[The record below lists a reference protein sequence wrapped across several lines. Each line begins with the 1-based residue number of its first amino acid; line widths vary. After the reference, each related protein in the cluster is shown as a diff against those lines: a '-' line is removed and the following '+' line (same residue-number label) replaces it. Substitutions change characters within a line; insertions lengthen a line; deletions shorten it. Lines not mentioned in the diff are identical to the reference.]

1 MSQKTRLPSALL
13 NSCVVAGLLA
23 ICAVSLYL
31 FFYDLNSS
39 SIRTDK
45 TMIATVNYK
54 YKVAQRKFNDRVLWE
69 RVQQN
74 SPLYDGDTL
83 RTADLALAT
92 IYFSDGAIIELS
104 ENTMVHIA
112 LGKNGELNVSVGN
125 GNVDIDTTSSL
136 TSINLNTSDGKY
148 FTVEKGSKISA
159 SLDQSMQNLGI
170 SMSAGKA
177 FFVDANGLITEYG
190 SGDSMT
196 VYADGS
202 VSRKPITVSS
212 VSENQRILMFEKN
225 RESFV
230 NLEWFENENTAGKVI
245 VQISKT
251 DDFSEVEDSY
261 YITESN
267 KCDVPCGDGTTY
279 WRIYAEGKESEAS
292 EGKFT
297 VNFADEIVPVYPE
310 DGSQFRYFNEKPKVA
325 FNWKG
330 NDFASRYKIEISRY
344 DDFSVNYFTREL
356 QGKSIIVTNISEG
369 IYFWKVTPY
378 YSINRIGW
386 YGESKTMKFVVS
398 KLTDVPSPSQMFPAD
413 GSRLSYDQGETNVKS
428 FFSWKSDEIK
438 SDDSHVIIARDTNFT
453 DVVRTI
459 PASENSVDAELRL
472 NEFKDGDY
480 YWKVVQ
486 NLILEETGKTK
497 TVESEARKF
506 TVGMSKPESD
516 RLLLPQDSFTVEK
529 SLLSGLTF
537 MWKTASKNSLS
548 SKLQFSSS
556 SDFTSVVLETDEV
569 TSDSIKNIS
578 LNEGKYYWRIEN
590 SYKDKSGETRKK
602 YSDSRKLYVVGGLSN
617 PVLKYP
623 SSNEKI
629 SIRNI
634 TSVDVDWNG
643 VEGADYYKVR
653 LLDSSNN
660 IMREYNCVESTN
672 LSIPSEN
679 SLFES
684 GKSYSVSVQ
693 AFARESKSSSF
704 RMSPVSTVSFSMK
717 SPSPVK
723 LLSPAMRAF
732 YPGLDA
738 LKNGVNLSW
747 TEDEDQCARSTL
759 FLWKVTSGNKLSLVK
774 SYTNPSKKI
783 HVPRLGEGQ
792 YRWTVKAVSRDGS
805 VIDAKDSFDFTVGA
819 VPVLPKAALEI
830 PTGSEIIGPEYLK
843 KNRSIYFQWS
853 PVAGAT
859 DYTFDIYT
867 RNDDGTL
874 RKIWSKQKIRNSSLN
889 YKNLSSL
896 DVGTFMWQVTA
907 FNREKDGF
915 VLQKGKASTGIFKID
930 FETSGNVE
938 AMDPGVMYG
947 E

>member
-1 MSQKTRLPSALL
+1 MSLKTRLPSALL
-13 NSCVVAGLLA
+13 NSCVVVALLA
-23 ICAVSLYL
+23 VCAASLYL
-31 FFYDLNSS
+31 FFYDINSS

-92 IYFSDGAIIELS
+92 IYFTDGAIVELS
-104 ENTMVHIA
+104 ENTMVQIA
-112 LGKNGELNVSVGN
+112 LGKDGELQISVGN
-125 GNVDIDTTSSL
+125 GNVDIDTTSSSS
-136 TSINLNTSDGKY
+136 SINLNTSDGKY

-177 FFVDANGLITEYG
+177 IFVDANGLVTEYG

-196 VYADGS
+196 VYGDGKI
-202 VSRKPITVSS
+202 SRKPITVSS
-212 VSENQRILMFEKN
+212 VSENQRILKFEKN
-225 RESFV
+225 KESFV
-230 NLEWFENENTAGKVI
+230 NLEWFENENASGKVT

-251 DDFSEVEDSY
+251 DDFSELEETY
-261 YITESN
+261 YITDSN
-267 KCDVPCGDGTTY
+267 KCNVPCGDGTTY
-279 WRIYAEGKESEAS
+279 WRIFSEGKESEAT

-297 VNFADEIVPVYPE
+297 VNVVDDIVPVYPE
-310 DGSQFRYFNEKPKVA
+310 NGSQFRYFNEKPKIT
-325 FNWKG
+325 FNWNG
-330 NDFASRYKIEISRY
+330 NEFASKYKIEISRF

-386 YGESKTMKFVVS
+386 YGESKVMKFVVS
-398 KLTDVPSPSQMFPAD
+398 KLTDVPAPSQMFPAD
-413 GSRLSYDQGETNVKS
+413 GSRLSYDQGESNVKS
-428 FFSWKSDEIK
+428 YFVWKSDELK
-438 SDDSHVIIARDTNFT
+438 SDDSQVIIARDSNFT
-453 DVVRTI
+453 DVVKRL
-459 PASENSVDAELRL
+459 PASENSVDAELNL
-472 NEFKDGDY
+472 SEFKDGEY

-486 NLILEETGKTK
+486 NLTLEETGKTK
-497 TVESEARKF
+497 TVESDSRTF
-506 TVGMSKPESD
+506 TVGKVKPEVD
-516 RLLLPQDSFTVEK
+516 KLLLPQDSFVVER
-529 SLLSGLTF
+529 SLLSGLAF
-537 MWKTASKNSLS
+537 MWKVSAKTSIS
-548 SKLQFSSS
+548 SKVQFSTS
-556 SDFTSVVLETDEV
+556 SDFTSIVHETDDV
-569 TSDSIKNIS
+569 VSDSVKNIS
-578 LNEGKYYWRIEN
+578 LDEGKYYWRIEN
-590 SYKDKSGETRKK
+590 SYKDKSGSTRKK
-602 YSDSRKLYVVGGLSN
+602 YSDARQLFVVGGLSN

-623 SSNEKI
+623 SSDEKI
-629 SIRNI
+629 SVKNL
-634 TSVDVDWNG
+634 TSLDVSWNP

-653 LLDSSNN
+653 LLDSSSN
-660 IMREYNCVESTN
+660 IMREFNSVESHE
-672 LSIPSEN
+672 LSISSED
-679 SLFES
+679 SIFET

-704 RMSPVSTVSFSMK
+704 RKSPVSTVAFSMK
-717 SPSPVK
+717 TPAPVR
-723 LLSPAMRAF
+723 LVSPAMRAF

-738 LKNGVNLSW
+738 LRNGINLSW
-747 TEDEDQCARSTL
+747 TEEDDPCARSTL
-759 FLWKVTSGNKLSLVK
+759 LLWKVTSGNKLSLVN

-805 VIDAKDSFDFTVGA
+805 VIDAKDSYDFTVGA
-819 VPVLPKAALEI
+819 VPLLPKAVLEI

-843 KNRSIYFQWS
+843 KNRAIYFQWN

-859 DYTFDIYT
+859 DYTFDIYSK
-867 RNDDGTL
+867 NDDGTL
-874 RKIWSKQKIRNSSLN
+874 RKIWSRKRLKNSNLN

-896 DVGTFMWQVTA
+896 DVGTFLWQVTA
-907 FNREKDGF
+907 YNREKDGF
-915 VLQKGKASTGIFKID
+915 VLQKGKTASGIFKID
-930 FETSGNVE
+930 FEAPENVE
-938 AMDPGVMYG
+938 TMDPGVMYG